1 MVRTLFSR
9 IPDITAAD
17 PLAASAGPGSE
28 YYSASPPAPVP
39 RTPWAG
45 QQVAAAAA
53 AAAAERERAAEE
65 GAAGGAAT
73 ADALAAAAE
82 EEGSSGAPAGGEP
95 SSAIEDAEPA
105 TPPPKPPTQPE
116 ATAGEEA
123 AAATADG
130 EAAVVTAEGGT
141 EGEDEEDADAAGPG
155 APYGVGC
162 LYEVLRFLIGLIDP
176 SEPHNPPPVRA
187 FALAALHAAMQ
198 AGGQPLGQVAA
209 LSSLL
214 SESLSYSL
222 ITNIECAYGA
232 SADEAPPA
240 EVVSLVLRCCEQLFS
255 VVGILASPQQE
266 ALILRVHLALLKS
279 KTLHHDKRLIVLES
293 VMSLVALPRLPLHMY
308 AAYDCNLMRADVL
321 TQMAECLATAAKPEK
336 GQAVDSANLLAL
348 EALIDL
354 LAASAEED
362 EEGEG
367 GDGEAA
373 ASLLETRVRK
383 TQIQSAAAKFNEK
396 PKKGMEEFQA
406 LGLLS
411 TPLEASQCAAFFRA
425 TPQLSKQALG
435 DFLSGPEVG
444 RHAHSPIA
452 QAHPHTPFHP
462 FQAHPQTHPIPIPRT
477 HESTPHQQNG
487 RLPGAS
493 PPP

>member
-1 MVRTLFSR
+1 MAKS
-9 IPDITAAD
+9 
-17 PLAASAGPGSE
+17 
-28 YYSASPPAPVP
+28 
-39 RTPWAG
+39 
-45 QQVAAAAA
+45 
-53 AAAAERERAAEE
+53 
-65 GAAGGAAT
+65 GAAFAN
-73 ADALAAAAE
+73 
-82 EEGSSGAPAGGEP
+82 
-95 SSAIEDAEPA
+95 
-105 TPPPKPPTQPE
+105 
-116 ATAGEEA
+116 
-123 AAATADG
+123 
-130 EAAVVTAEGGT
+130 
-141 EGEDEEDADAAGPG
+141 
-155 APYGVGC
+155 
-162 LYEVLRFLIGLIDP
+162 LR
-176 SEPHNPPPVRA
+176 
-187 FALAALHAAMQ
+187 
-198 AGGQPLGQVAA
+198 
-209 LSSLL
+209 
-214 SESLSYSL
+214 
-222 ITNIECAYGA
+222 
-232 SADEAPPA
+232 
-240 EVVSLVLRCCEQLFS
+240 
-255 VVGILASPQQE
+255 
-266 ALILRVHLALLKS
+266 
-279 KTLHHDKRLIVLES
+279 
-293 VMSLVALPRLPLHMY
+293 
-308 AAYDCNLMRADVL
+308 
-321 TQMAECLATAAKPEK
+321 

-462 FQAHPQTHPIPIPRT
+462 FQAHPQTHTIPIPRT